1 MAGHSK
7 WANIKH
13 RKAAQDAKRGKI
25 FTKLI
30 RELVVA
36 AKAGGPNPEDNPR
49 LRAAVDKAL
58 GSNMKRDTV
67 EKAIARGAGTGEGD
81 NYDEIT
87 YEGYGVG
94 GIAILVECMTDNRN
108 RTVSD
113 VRHAFDKRGGNLGTD
128 GSVAY
133 LFTRTGQISFAPG
146 GDDENYEEKI
156 MDAALEAGAE
166 DVVTNDDQSI
176 DVMTAWEDFTAVK
189 DAIVAA
195 GLEPDDAEITML
207 ASITVPLDKEGAE
220 KALALI
226 DSLED
231 LDDVQNVY
239 TNADI
244 SLEVMEQL
252 DS

>member
-13 RKAAQDAKRGKI
+13 RKAAQDAKRGKV

-49 LRAAVDKAL
+49 LRAAIDKAL
-58 GSNMKRDTV
+58 GANMKRDTV
-67 EKAIARGAGTGEGD
+67 EKAVARGAGAGEGD

-94 GIAILVECMTDNRN
+94 GIAVLVECMTDNRN

-146 GDDENYEEKI
+146 ANEEQI
-156 MDAALEAGAE
+156 MEVALEAGAE

-176 DVMTAWEDFTAVK
+176 DVMVAWEEFATVK
-189 DAIVAA
+189 DSIVAA

-252 DS
+252 DNP

>member
-1 MAGHSK
+1 M
-7 WANIKH
+7 
-13 RKAAQDAKRGKI
+13 
-25 FTKLI
+25 
-30 RELVVA
+30 EV
-36 AKAGGPNPEDNPR
+36 
-49 LRAAVDKAL
+49 
-58 GSNMKRDTV
+58 
-67 EKAIARGAGTGEGD
+67 
-81 NYDEIT
+81 
-87 YEGYGVG
+87 
-94 GIAILVECMTDNRN
+94 
-108 RTVSD
+108 
-113 VRHAFDKRGGNLGTD
+113 
-128 GSVAY
+128 
-133 LFTRTGQISFAPG
+133 
-146 GDDENYEEKI
+146 
-156 MDAALEAGAE
+156 ALEAGAE

-176 DVMTAWEDFTAVK
+176 DVMTAWEGFASVK